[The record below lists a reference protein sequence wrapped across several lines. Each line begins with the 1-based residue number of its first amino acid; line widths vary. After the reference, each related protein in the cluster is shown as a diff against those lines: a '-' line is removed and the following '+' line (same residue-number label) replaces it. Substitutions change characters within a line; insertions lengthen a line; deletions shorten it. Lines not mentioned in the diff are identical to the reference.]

1 MKKIILLAAMIALS
15 SCKKESQEPFGK
27 NTENA
32 TETYSEGETAAA
44 KTPEDLGKEIFEG
57 KGNCIS
63 CHQVDQKVIGPS
75 IQEIAKIYKDKK
87 GDMVTFLK
95 GNGEPIVDPGQFAV
109 MKTNFPVTQAMSD
122 EELKAIETYIY
133 SHLK

>member
-1 MKKIILLAAMIALS
+1 MKKILFLTAILALS

-27 NTENA
+27 TENT
-32 TETYSEGETAAA
+32 TETYSEGETAEA
-44 KTPEDLGKEIFEG
+44 KTPEELGKSIFEG
-57 KGNCIS
+57 KGNCTS

-75 IQEIAKIYKDKK
+75 IQEIAKIYKDKNANI
-87 GDMVTFLK
+87 VIFLK
-95 GNGEPIVDPGQFAV
+95 GNGEPIVDPSQFAV

-122 EELKAIETYIY
+122 EELKALETYIY

>member
-1 MKKIILLAAMIALS
+1 MKKIILLSAVIALS

-27 NTENA
+27 NTENT
-32 TETYSEGETAAA
+32 TETYSEGEAAVTQ
-44 KTPEDLGKEIFEG
+44 TPEELGKSIFEG
-57 KGNCIS
+57 KGNCTS
-63 CHQVDQKVIGPS
+63 CHQPDQKVIGPS
-75 IQEIAKIYKDKK
+75 IQEIAKIYKDKNA
-87 GDMVTFLK
+87 DIVTFLK

-122 EELKAIETYIY
+122 EELKAIESYIY